1 MVTTTLP
8 VLFTLFFSGER
19 WGGRKGR
26 GGGGVGGGT
35 SAVEMGNGGIGEGS
49 KGDRGKEGE
58 VYGCGWGEGW
68 DGEQK
73 EE

>member
-1 MVTTTLP
+1 M
-8 VLFTLFFSGER
+8 
-19 WGGRKGR
+19 
-26 GGGGVGGGT
+26 
-35 SAVEMGNGGIGEGS
+35 EMGNGGIGEGS